1 MYADVLF
8 QSLIVI
14 LPIAAIVSLALH
26 KQGRTSTLV
35 GLILSLIAALV
46 GILLSIDVITT
57 GTMQLGWS
65 LQTYFG
71 EWTLFLDQLGAFFLL
86 MLCIVMVS
94 VSVYSIGYLRDYEG
108 KYDPGLMGALF
119 ALFFLS
125 LVLVISASNAILFI
139 IVWECM
145 SVTSYLLVVYE
156 NRKEGVPQA
165 GHLYLIM
172 THMGTALIMVAFLTM
187 AQYSGSYDLSSFS
200 GVGAQISSLVAS
212 AIFLLLFVGFGTKA
226 GIIPLHIWLPQA
238 HPAAPSNIS
247 ALMSGVMVKMALLM
261 MIRGFFEYLG
271 VMQTWWGLL
280 VLSVGSVSALL
291 GVLYALREND
301 IKVALAYST
310 VENIGIILIALGASM
325 VFQSYGLTSLAAL
338 ALLAA
343 LFQSL
348 NHAIFKSLL
357 FLGAGAVVHATHGR
371 NMENMGGLAKR
382 MPYTSAMML
391 MALLSLAAIPP
402 FAGFVSEW
410 LIFQAL
416 LQSATLP
423 DILVKI
429 IIPISIAVLALT
441 GALACALAV
450 RIFGITFLA
459 RPRSDQ
465 AEHAHESS
473 LPMLLGMSLLAS
485 LCVLFGVLSS
495 WLIPYF
501 DDVTASVLGVGV
513 APSLVDGLVISPG
526 NSEFSTMAPLLIAM
540 FTVALVA
547 LAWLGGTYY
556 GGKQE
561 NVKGDTW
568 DCGTP
573 LTARNQYT
581 GTALSN
587 PIVRVFS
594 SILRPQSE
602 IRTEFTSSPY
612 VKREM
617 SYHLRF
623 TAVFERYLYRPVCRT
638 IVGASKRV
646 TVIQTGSIQAYLAYI
661 FAILVLLLIIFR

>member
-1 MYADVLF
+1 MYAEVLF

-14 LPIAAIVSLALH
+14 LLIAAIVSMALH
-26 KQGRTSTLV
+26 RQGRTCTLVSFLLSAFASLV
-35 GLILSLIAALV
+35 GL
-46 GILLSIDVITT
+46 LLSIDVMTT
-57 GTMQLGWS
+57 GPVDLGWS
-65 LQTYFG
+65 LTTYFG
-71 EWTLFLDQLGAFFLL
+71 EWTLVLDQLGAFFLL
-86 MLCIVMVS
+86 MLCIVMAS
-94 VSVYSIGYLRDYEG
+94 VSVYSIGYLRDFDG
-108 KYDPGLMGALF
+108 KYDLGLMGALF

-156 NRKEGVPQA
+156 NRKEDVPQA
-165 GHLYLIM
+165 GHLYLVM
-172 THMGTALIMVAFLTM
+172 THMGTALITVAFLTM
-187 AQYSGSYDLSSFS
+187 AQYSGSYDFDSFV
-200 GVGAQISSLVAS
+200 GVGAQIPSLAAS
-212 AIFLLLFVGFGTKA
+212 AIFLLLFLGFGTKA
-226 GIIPLHIWLPQA
+226 GMIPLHVWLPQA

-271 VMQTWWGLL
+271 EMQTWWGLL
-280 VLSVGSVSALL
+280 VISVGSVSALL

-325 VFQSYGLTSLAAL
+325 IFQSYGLTSLAAL
-338 ALLAA
+338 ALLGA
-343 LFQSL
+343 LFQAL
-348 NHAIFKSLL
+348 NHSIFKSLL
-357 FLGAGAVVHATHGR
+357 FLGAGAVVHATNSR
-371 NMENMGGLAKR
+371 NMETMGGLAKK
-382 MPYTSAMML
+382 MPYTSVMML
-391 MALLSLAAIPP
+391 LALLSLAAIPP

-410 LIFQAL
+410 LIFQSL

-429 IIPISIAVLALT
+429 LIPISIAVLALT

-473 LPMLLGMSLLAS
+473 LPLLLGMSLLAS

-495 WLIPYF
+495 WLIPYI
-501 DDVTASVLGVGV
+501 DDVTASVLGVGA
-513 APSLVDGLVISPG
+513 APTLVDGLVISPG
-526 NSEFSTMAPLLIAM
+526 SSEFSTMAPLLIAL
-540 FTVALVA
+540 FLVGLIGLTWLVA
-547 LAWLGGTYY
+547 TYY
-556 GGKQE
+556 GGRQE
-561 NVKGDTW
+561 RRTGDTW

-581 GTALSN
+581 GTALSS

-602 IRTEFTSSPY
+602 VRTEFTSSPY

-617 SYHLRF
+617 AYQQRYA
-623 TAVFERYLYRPVCRT
+623 AVFERYLYRPVSRT
-638 IVGASKRV
+638 IIGVSRRS
-646 TVIQTGSIQAYLAYI
+646 TVIQAGSIQAYLAYI
-661 FAILVLLLIIFR
+661 FATLVLLLIIFR